1 MTEKRK
7 IEIFSAGCVF
17 CEETVNLIKSMA
29 CDSCDVEVLDLND
42 EDVVERARNY
52 GIKRFP
58 AVVIDGNPK
67 ILCPGCENDEK
78 ALREAG
84 VGVPKE

>member
-29 CDSCDVEVLDLND
+29 CDSCEVEVLDLGD
-42 EDVVERARNY
+42 ENVVERARNY

-58 AVVIDGNPK
+58 AVVIDGKPNV
-67 ILCPGCENDEK
+67 LCPGCENSEE

>member
-29 CDSCDVEVLDLND
+29 CDSCEVEVLDMND
-42 EDVVERARNY
+42 GDVVERARKY

-58 AVVIDGNPK
+58 AVVIDGKPNL
-67 ILCPGCENDEK
+67 LCPGCENNEEV
-78 ALREAG
+78 LREAG